1 MENTDP
7 RTPDPSVDTADA
19 ELDPN
24 QAVWDQAREAFLGGA
39 TAAEV
44 ADQLGV
50 SERSLQRR
58 AAREGWRR
66 KDRPLRS
73 LPNLPPPDLDDP
85 DDPLNQF
92 MAVTHRER
100 TEMLIDPSL
109 EAYVRFAFRRSA
121 EAAALGRMNEALG
134 WARLFTTLQRGSRL
148 SPVPDEVTTTPDL
161 LRAAYGHAL
170 RAQWGENEW
179 PEAMP

>member
-1 MENTDP
+1 MENTDSQ
-7 RTPDPSVDTADA
+7 TPVKTDP
-19 ELDPN
+19 DPN

-44 ADQLGV
+44 ANQIGV

-66 KDRPLRS
+66 KDQPLRS
-73 LPNLPPPDLDDP
+73 LPNLPPPDPDDP

-92 MAVTHRER
+92 MAVTHRGR
-100 TEMLIDPSL
+100 TEMLIDPTL
-109 EAYVRFAFRRSA
+109 EAYVSFAFRRSA
-121 EAAALGRMNEALG
+121 EAAALGRMSEALG
-134 WARLFTTLQRGSRL
+134 WARLFTTLQRGSAL
-148 SPVPDEVTTTPDL
+148 LPVPDQGGTTPDM

-170 RAQWGENEW
+170 RAQWGEKEW
-179 PEAMP
+179 PEQMP